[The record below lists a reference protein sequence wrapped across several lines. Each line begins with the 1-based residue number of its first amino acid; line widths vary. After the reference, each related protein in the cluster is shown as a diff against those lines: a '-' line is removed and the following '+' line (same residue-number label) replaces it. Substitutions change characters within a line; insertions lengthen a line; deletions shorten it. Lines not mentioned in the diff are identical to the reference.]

1 MLYSKKLNAS
11 QIAYS
16 ETVTVYND
24 MYAMFCES
32 AEELHNLR
40 KESVELLDCVELL
53 SKSFADVGANFNKA
67 LSDIAVSKATFRNT
81 IRGVDPCDTM
91 NIVVGISKAGAPIL
105 REIAPDVAMWAATF
119 GKASTGKAISE
130 LKGIARTNAQ
140 KAFLGGGA
148 KSKGGRGIAGGEAFL
163 AMIGPAVEIGFVVTT
178 AFAVPAVQNF
188 TTAKRINKENKKLQH
203 DLFLLTKAKTRIDT
217 LRQNTESTLSACRS
231 AYESTRATLNN
242 ESAYH
247 KTNDGFY
254 KLIDECS
261 TLATYLNQT
270 V

>member
-11 QIAYS
+11 QVAYS

-32 AEELHNLR
+32 AEALHKLR
-40 KESVELLDCVELL
+40 KDSVEFLDCVELL
-53 SKSFADVGANFNKA
+53 SKSFTDDGANFNKA
-67 LSDIAVSKATFRNT
+67 LSDIAVSKAKFQNT
-81 IRGVDPCDTM
+81 ISGVDPCNTM

-105 REIAPDVAMWAATF
+105 REIAPDVAMWATTF

-130 LKGIARTNAQ
+130 LKGIARINAQ
-140 KAFLGGGA
+140 KAYLGGGA

-178 AFAVPAVQNF
+178 AFAVPAVQNY
-188 TTAKRINKENKKLQH
+188 TAAKRINKEREKLQH
-203 DLFLLTKAKTRIDT
+203 DLFLLTKAKTRIDA
-217 LRQNTESTLSACRS
+217 LRQNTESVLNSCRS
-231 AYESTRATLNN
+231 AYESMRELLSI
-242 ESAYH
+242 ESVCDENKAGY
-247 KTNDGFY
+247 Y
-254 KLIDECS
+254 VLIDDCS
-261 TLATYLNQT
+261 TLAAYLNQT